1 MVDYSE
7 TLLSIKKSMELVHKA
22 LLAGNPDVAEGYLK
36 AVAASAEMLAAWI
49 HQTK

>member
-7 TLLSIKKSMELVHKA
+7 ILLSINTSMKEVHHL
-22 LLAGNPDVAEGYLK
+22 LLAGNKEAAEGYLK

-49 HQTK
+49 HNNK